1 MLRRAG
7 HAALVAAGLTAL
19 VLIVRHIGLATI
31 AGLLRQVGWSF
42 WLIVLLYGA
51 HTALRGVALWRTL
64 PAGAL
69 PLSAVVAIR
78 FGAEGVE
85 MLTLTGPLLAEPAK
99 AWLLHRRGVDGPA
112 AIGAVVTEYVLYNLT
127 SAWIGAGGLAL
138 MLAGGALP
146 GALTAPAK
154 GLLAAVALLTV
165 GCVIAGV
172 TGRGLVEPVVRA
184 VAPRIA
190 PRRAVAALA
199 AVQRVEGVL
208 VGVLKDDPRRL
219 ATVLAVELASHALLA
234 LEVLVALHAIGVPAG
249 LKSAFVIEGGVK
261 WIGTL
266 FFFVPGQVGVSEGMY
281 ALLLPA
287 VGLPAAAGVTIA
299 LIRRA
304 RALTVGA
311 LGFLL
316 IAGRSRNWPQ
326 PQQDGG

>member
-7 HAALVAAGLTAL
+7 HVALVAVGLTAL
-19 VLIVRHIGLATI
+19 ALIVRHIGLATI

-42 WLIVLLYGA
+42 WWIVLIYAA
-51 HTALRGVALWRTL
+51 HTALRGLALWRTL

-69 PLSAVVAIR
+69 PLADVVAIR
-78 FGAEGVE
+78 FGTEGVE

-99 AWLLHRRGVDGPA
+99 AWLLHRRGIDGPA
-112 AIGAVVTEYVLYNLT
+112 AVGAVATEYVLYNLT
-127 SAWIGAGGLAL
+127 AAWVGAGALTLLLA
-138 MLAGGALP
+138 AGALP
-146 GALTAPAK
+146 GALGPPAK
-154 GLLAAVALLTV
+154 GLLVAVALLTI

-172 TGRGLVEPVVRA
+172 TGRRLVEPAVRA
-184 VAPRIA
+184 VALRVA
-190 PRRAVAALA
+190 PRRADAAVA
-199 AVQRVEGVL
+199 AVQRIEGVL

-219 ATVLAVELASHALLA
+219 ATLLAVELASHALLA
-234 LEVLVALHAIGVPAG
+234 LEVLVTLHAIGVYPG
-249 LKSAFVIEGGVK
+249 LRSAFVIEGGVK

-304 RALTVGA
+304 RALTVGG

-316 IAGRSRNWPQ
+316 IAAPSRNRPR
-326 PQQDGG
+326 PRQDGE